1 MQVAI
6 GLTLLNI
13 QFVVNWEIIMI
24 KYNTSIFEIRYIDDL
39 RVNQTKSI
47 TQLKGK
53 PVKIEAR
60 NINDALQIATERAR
74 KKIGY
79 SVASVERIT

>member
-1 MQVAI
+1 
-6 GLTLLNI
+6 
-13 QFVVNWEIIMI
+13 MI

-39 RVNQTKSI
+39 RINQTKSI

-53 PVKIEAR
+53 PVQIEAR

-79 SVASVERIT
+79 SVASVERLS